1 LSANSQEFQGI
12 IDIHAHA
19 DPDTTRRSLDVLEMC
34 KLYRDRGFRGVLLMN
49 HWDSNGGQAWMPIHT
64 FAWRELLNGL
74 RENGVTEAE
83 IDRMT
88 QTNPTF
94 LLGID

>member
-1 LSANSQEFQGI
+1 MIMSKEFEGI

-19 DPDTTRRSLDVLEMC
+19 DPDTTRRSLDVLEMN

-49 HWDSNGGQAWMPIHT
+49 HWDPTGGQAWMPIHT
-64 FAWRELLNGL
+64 FAWRELLTGM
-74 RENGVTEAE
+74 RANGVSQAE
-83 IDRMT
+83 IDLMT
-88 QTNPTF
+88 KTNPAR